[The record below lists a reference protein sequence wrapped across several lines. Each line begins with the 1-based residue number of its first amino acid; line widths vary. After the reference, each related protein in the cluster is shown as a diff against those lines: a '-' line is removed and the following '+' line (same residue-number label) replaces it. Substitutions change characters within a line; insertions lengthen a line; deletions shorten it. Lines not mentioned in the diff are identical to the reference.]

1 MRVPVRPTGHG
12 AGVLIA
18 VLAGLAAGACFAGA
32 GVLQQ
37 RVASERP
44 DDEALSLRLLADLA
58 REPRWLAGISLAVVS
73 YAFQALALSF
83 GALAVVQPLI
93 VTELIFAIPLSARLR
108 GRRIGAREWLGALAV
123 AGGLAVAIFAAD
135 PGGGTPLAPISQWLT
150 VLPVAA
156 AAVGALVLTG
166 RRISGPLRAA
176 FFGAAAAVTLGVQA
190 ALLQATSRVF
200 EGGPVAGLTSWQP
213 YAMAVSAG
221 AGLLLVQSAYQAGPL
236 AISLPVI
243 DAVEP
248 TVAVVIAVAIFSEHV
263 NVSAGALAVTAVGIA
278 ALLTGIV
285 VLDRSPLVQDL
296 YQAQQTDD
304 PAPREPT
311 PEPA

>member
-1 MRVPVRPTGHG
+1 M
-12 AGVLIA
+12 LIA
-18 VLAGLAAGACFAGA
+18 VLAGLAAGACFAAA

-44 DDEALSLRLLADLA
+44 DDESLSLRLLADLA

-73 YAFQALALSF
+73 YAFQALALSY

-108 GRRIGAREWLGALAV
+108 GRRIGVREWLGALAV
-123 AGGLAVAIFAAD
+123 AGGLALAIAAAD
-135 PGGGTPLAPISQWLT
+135 PRGGTPLAPVSQWLI

-156 AAVGALVLTG
+156 ALVAAAVLTG
-166 RRISGPLRAA
+166 QRIAGPMKAA
-176 FFGAAAAVTLGVQA
+176 LYGAAAATTLGVQA

-200 EGGPVAGLTSWQP
+200 ESGPVHGLTSWQP
-213 YAMAVSAG
+213 YVMAVA
-221 AGLLLVQSAYQAGPL
+221 ALTGLLLVQSAYQAGPL

-248 TVAVVIAVAIFSEHV
+248 TVAVVIAVAIFGERV
-263 NVSAGALAVTAVGIA
+263 NVSATALGLSAVGIS
-278 ALLTGIV
+278 ALLAGIV

-296 YQAQQTDD
+296 YQAQRTDD
-304 PAPREPT
+304 PAEPQ
-311 PEPA
+311 PAR